1 MISFTILNSKT
12 NSGNSPT
19 TGIINR
25 LRARKGENCSKSLTR
40 KKLTVIAAVLDEVGN
55 INKEE
60 KRWSAVLHFHA
71 Q

>member
-12 NSGNSPT
+12 NSANSPT
-19 TGIINR
+19 TRIVNR
-25 LRARKGENCSKSLTR
+25 LRARKGENCSISLIR

-60 KRWSAVLHFHA
+60 KRWSAVLHSHA